1 MLGQLRT
8 GIQAAFY
15 RFADAISFN
24 DKIRDLTDMLNRKA
38 GRYEDVT
45 PDLLSHPGGFI
56 RAFRKRR
63 MGIAESYIRI
73 AQDLDRN
80 NVRERLHALKTL
92 MHLSFHAKTVSM
104 PLNTARV
111 QIEIMKEAV
120 KNIHNRRRQME
131 MIADFSLASYGHE
144 TVIRSFLREL
154 RRVEA
159 PELGKPLR
167 DLDLGWDSHVHDNL
181 STGRKTPSQLILDAF
196 IKGLSCVTLVYY
208 DLPNRDIIFE
218 ATEAGRIL
226 GISVSLAVEFSVG
239 PMSRRRHFLFVP
251 PAKDCQSYLDFFNKN
266 CEILSSFVDGLE
278 VNRERRRSV
287 ITQILENFNRTY
299 RIMINQGYDEDS
311 IFALKTLRFQDLER
325 IVPHGQYSRNH
336 LSELLYAKLKE
347 VLRKRALAL
356 RVQHQVASQLMR
368 EDALSGWEMERIAET
383 CRRTR
388 EQYTSLTPA
397 DISNAYFSGKNITD
411 YDSAFPGEDDVM
423 PELKAVGGTLVFA
436 RPLERGL
443 TRAISTVIVC
453 HQFLDCIELMNMHD
467 SMERDPSEINRLSQ
481 FIHLINNG
489 TMPDLR
495 QFLEDWHT
503 EKVDEVFLEQAFEK
517 YHANPLI
524 PLAASAST
532 GWMPRVPGMGFIRKS
547 RIAAKSRRY
556 FSQTHYRLPRH
567 VSALI
572 VGKGQPVPADDR
584 NLTDIFCLGKSGNFK
599 PNLLGDEKNFGHI
612 GITRIWRYL
621 NPAMKNIIRISIGL
635 IPAWLWVG
643 PGYAL
648 LWFAITFFRNVFV
661 DLVAFSGP
669 SPRRWSVKD
678 INFDNTSQS
687 LFWTGFSVPILG
699 MVKQGFDMF
708 WPFALNTLF
717 FEWTKFFFICIANG
731 IYISMHNKIRQF
743 DNRVIRANFF
753 RSVLAWPFSALFAP
767 VGNLFA
773 IPSIVQAKFWS
784 DMVAAVIEGTGKF
797 RQKIVLRKRDF
808 IEILPLLRSRE
819 KDVRLTAMLDI
830 LYIWARRQRGQTGLA
845 DILLGHPVFFLSVSD
860 FFRKGK
866 RENRNRQP
874 LEKRSD
880 LEVMLDLYNPQ
891 RSQLELSHFIV
902 EKYSH
907 REAVVLTELL
917 SLSLV
922 PFHDWLR
929 KLDRRK
935 ANAVSSEAGDRKTEA
950 VL

>member
-1 MLGQLRT
+1 MLNHLQIR
-8 GIQAAFY
+8 IKAAWY
-15 RFADAISFN
+15 RVIDALSFN
-24 DKIRDLTDMLNRKA
+24 DKIRDLADMLSRKT
-38 GRYEDVT
+38 GHSEDVT

-73 AQDLDRN
+73 AHDLNRN
-80 NVRERLHALKTL
+80 NVRERLHALKNL

-120 KNIHNRRRQME
+120 KNIHDRRRQME

-144 TVIRSFLREL
+144 TVIRGFLREL

-159 PELGKPLR
+159 PEMGKALR
-167 DLDLGWDSHVHDNL
+167 ELDLGWDSHVHDNL
-181 STGRKTPSQLILDAF
+181 STGRKTPTQLILDAF
-196 IKGLSCVTLVYY
+196 IKGLSRVTLVYY

-226 GISVSLAVEFSVG
+226 GINVSLAVEFSVG
-239 PMSRRRHFLFVP
+239 AMSRRRHFLFLT
-251 PAKDCQSYLDFFNKN
+251 PAKDCQSYLDFFNSN

-278 VNRERRRSV
+278 VNRERRRVV
-287 ITQILENFNRTY
+287 ITWILENFNQTY
-299 RIMINQGYDEDS
+299 RIMINQGYDEES
-311 IFALKTLRFQDLER
+311 IFALKPLRFQDLER

-347 VLRKRALAL
+347 VLRKRSLAL

-397 DISNAYFSGKNITD
+397 DISTSWFSGKNITD
-411 YDSAFPGEDDVM
+411 YDSAFPSEDDVM

-436 RPLERGL
+436 KPLERGL
-443 TRAISTVIVC
+443 TRAISTVIAN
-453 HQFLDCIELMNMHD
+453 HQFIDCIELMNMQD
-467 SMERDPSEINRLSQ
+467 SMERDPSEIGRLSQ
-481 FIHLINNG
+481 FINLINNG
-489 TMPDLR
+489 AMADLR

-503 EKVDEVFLEQAFEK
+503 EKVDEALLGQAFEK

-532 GWMPRVPGMGFIRKS
+532 GWMPRVPGMGFIRKTG
-547 RIAAKSRRY
+547 IPPKSRRY

-572 VGKGQPVPADDR
+572 VGKGRPMPEDDKDAI
-584 NLTDIFCLGKSGNFK
+584 DIFCLGKSGNFK

-612 GITRIWRYL
+612 GLTRIWRYL

-648 LWFAITFFRNVFV
+648 LWFGITFFRNVFV

-699 MVKQGFDMF
+699 MVKQGFDLF

-731 IYISMHNKIRQF
+731 LYISMHNKIRQF

-753 RSVLAWPFSALFAP
+753 RSVLAWPFSAMFAP
-767 VGNLFA
+767 VGNLFM

-784 DMVAAVIEGTGKF
+784 DMVAAVIEGIGKF
-797 RQKIVLRKRDF
+797 GQKIVLRKRDF
-808 IEILPLLRSRE
+808 AEILPLLRSRD
-819 KDVRLTAMLDI
+819 KDTRLTAMLDI

-845 DILLGHPVFFLSVSD
+845 DILQS
-860 FFRKGK
+860 RKGFFAFFHFFYK
-866 RENRNRQP
+866 KPKTGNRDRLP
-874 LEKRSD
+874 PEKRSD
-880 LEVMLDLYNPQ
+880 LEVMLELYHPQ
-891 RSQLELSHFIV
+891 RAQLELSNFIV
-902 EKYSH
+902 EKYSPG
-907 REAVVLTELL
+907 EAVVLTELL
-917 SLSLV
+917 SMSLV
-922 PFHDWLR
+922 SFHRLLK
-929 KLDRRK
+929 KLDK
-935 ANAVSSEAGDRKTEA
+935 MGAKPDIPETVNQKTEA

>member
-1 MLGQLRT
+1 MFGQLRS
-8 GIQAAFY
+8 GIQSGFY
-15 RFADAISFN
+15 RFIDAISFN

-120 KNIHNRRRQME
+120 KNIHDRRRQME

-144 TVIRSFLREL
+144 AVIRGFLREL

-159 PELGKPLR
+159 PELGRPLKE
-167 DLDLGWDSHVHDNL
+167 LDLGWDCHVHDNL

-196 IKGLSCVTLVYY
+196 IKGLSRVTLVYY
-208 DLPNRDIIFE
+208 DIPSRDIIFE

-226 GISVSLAVEFSVG
+226 GINVSLAVEFSVG
-239 PMSRRRHFLFVP
+239 TMSRRRHFLFVP
-251 PAKDCQSYLDFFNKN
+251 PAGDCQSYLDFFNSR

-278 VNRERRRSV
+278 VNRERRRVV

-299 RIMINQGYDEDS
+299 RIMINQGYEEDS
-311 IFALKTLRFQDLER
+311 IFALKPLRFQDLER

-356 RVQHQVASQLMR
+356 KVQHQVASRLMK

-397 DISNAYFSGKNITD
+397 DISTSWFSGKNITD
-411 YDSAFPGEDDVM
+411 YNSAFPSEDDVM
-423 PELKAVGGTLVFA
+423 PELKAADGTLVFA
-436 RPLERGL
+436 RPLELGL
-443 TRAISTVIVC
+443 TRAITNVIA
-453 HQFLDCIELMNMHD
+453 HHLFIDCIELMNMHD
-467 SMERDPSEINRLSQ
+467 SMERDPSEIGRLSQ

-489 TMPDLR
+489 TMAELR

-503 EKVDEVFLEQAFEK
+503 EKVDDTLLEQAFEK

-524 PLAASAST
+524 PLVASAST
-532 GWMPRVPGMGFIRKS
+532 GWMPRVPGMGFIRKTGIP
-547 RIAAKSRRY
+547 RKSRRY
-556 FSQTHYRLPRH
+556 FAQTHYRLPRH

-572 VGKGQPVPADDR
+572 LGKGRPMPEDDKDAI
-584 NLTDIFCLGKSGNFK
+584 DIFCLGKSGNFK

-648 LWFAITFFRNVFV
+648 LWFGITFFRNVFV

-669 SPRRWSVKD
+669 SPKRWSVKD
-678 INFDNTSQS
+678 INLDNTSQS
-687 LFWTGFSVPILG
+687 LFWTGFSVPVLG
-699 MVKQGFDMF
+699 MVKNGFDLV
-708 WPFALNTLF
+708 WPFAFDTLA
-717 FEWTKFFFICIANG
+717 FEWSKFFFICIANG
-731 IYISMHNKIRQF
+731 MYVSMHNKIRNF

-767 VGNLFA
+767 LGNLLSV
-773 IPSIVQAKFWS
+773 PSIVQAKFWS
-784 DMVAAVIEGTGKF
+784 DMVAAVIEGTSKF

-808 IEILPLLRSRE
+808 AEILPLLRSRD
-819 KDVRLTAMLDI
+819 KDIRLTAMLDI

-845 DILLGHPVFFLSVSD
+845 DILQNRKVSFA
-860 FFRKGK
+860 FFRKK
-866 RENRNRQP
+866 RKTGNTDRQP
-874 LEKRSD
+874 LGKRSD
-880 LEVMLDLYNPQ
+880 LEVMLDLYHPQ

-902 EKYSH
+902 EKYSP

-917 SLSLV
+917 SMSLV
-922 PFHDWLR
+922 TFHRWLK
-929 KLDRRK
+929 KLEK
-935 ANAVSSEAGDRKTEA
+935 NEAKPDIPETGNQKTEA